1 MVNKNIKKLCEI
13 GELGLGSFEHFNGL
27 YVYLGLEDGSK
38 KHKILKNRL
47 HRFYRLT
54 DDTLRP
60 AGIYLFSDHGYNKIS
75 PL

>member
-47 HRFYRLT
+47 HRFYMLSN
-54 DDTLRP
+54 
-60 AGIYLFSDHGYNKIS
+60 GGVYLFSDYSYQIFS

>member
-13 GELGLGSFEHFNGL
+13 GELCKSEGGFGL

-47 HRFYRLT
+47 HRFYMLSN
-54 DDTLRP
+54 
-60 AGIYLFSDHGYNKIS
+60 GGVYLFSDYSYQIFS